1 MSFGVIVAF
10 RHENNRRSSIQIQL
24 SQSGVAGVLSM
35 VLKTLAVE
43 LGTAADFNETLS
55 SSGS

>member
-10 RHENNRRSSIQIQL
+10 RHENRRSSIQIQL

-35 VLKTLAVE
+35 VLKALEVE

>member
-10 RHENNRRSSIQIQL
+10 RHENRRSSIQIHL

-35 VLKTLAVE
+35 VLKALEVE